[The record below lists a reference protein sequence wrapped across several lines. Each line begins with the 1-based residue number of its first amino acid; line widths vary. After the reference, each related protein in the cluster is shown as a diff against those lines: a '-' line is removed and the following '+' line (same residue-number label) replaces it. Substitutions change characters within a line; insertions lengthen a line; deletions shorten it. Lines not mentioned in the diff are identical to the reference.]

1 MKMRVSLGTCCKIE
15 VFGESLNIEKIGAK
29 RGPKNDQKQSQKR
42 SEIRFLRFLGVLGG
56 AEI

>member
-1 MKMRVSLGTCCKIE
+1 MRASLGPCCKIK
-15 VFGESLNIEKIGAK
+15 VFGESLNIEKIGSK
-29 RGPKNDQKQSQKR
+29 RGPTNDQKQSQKR